1 MNAAASRR
9 QLASVLLAALLLLPV
24 IAAGAYLLHK
34 HQWAAQRLAELE
46 PRYARL
52 LGLEASQAE
61 LAQAQRAAQS
71 HLARFAY
78 PSTRDVNQTGAEAQ
92 QRLRNIATVAG
103 LTIVSSQLLPAKT
116 EGQFDRIPM
125 VVRLEGELG
134 ALQAVLVVLASE
146 APIIH
151 FDGLSIQTIGAVKP
165 DVPQRLNIEF
175 KLFVLRSRA

>member
-1 MNAAASRR
+1 MNTAASRR
-9 QLASVLLAALLLLPV
+9 KLASVLLAALLLLPV
-24 IAAGAYLLHK
+24 VAAGAYLLHK
-34 HQWAAQRLAELE
+34 HQWATQRLAELE

-92 QRLRNIATVAG
+92 QRLRNVATVAG